1 MIAIKRRVTHRHIV
15 RSERGSGHRIAR
27 IIICPHPDYS
37 SHTHCHV
44 CIMAHKKEIRRG
56 RVLIIL
62 ELVII
67 EVLDHGTDGISLER
81 FAVLTPLLP

>member
-1 MIAIKRRVTHRHIV
+1 
-15 RSERGSGHRIAR
+15 
-27 IIICPHPDYS
+27 
-37 SHTHCHV
+37 
-44 CIMAHKKEIRRG
+44 MAHKKEIRRG

-81 FAVLTPLLP
+81 FAVLTPYYHNVMVSDSESVIS